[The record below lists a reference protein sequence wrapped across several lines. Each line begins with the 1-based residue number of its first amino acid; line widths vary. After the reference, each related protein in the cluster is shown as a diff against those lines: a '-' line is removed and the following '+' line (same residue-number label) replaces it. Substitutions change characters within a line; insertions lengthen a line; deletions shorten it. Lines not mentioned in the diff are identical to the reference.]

1 MKFAKILLIISAI
14 AFVASRTVTKEEE
27 EYMAETK
34 ALKIETGYKELMEL
48 DDSVYEKY
56 QQTNFKVSLQIGGAK
71 AEGNLANTMFFTKPE
86 IIFKSGIPFT
96 FKTAPAAGVAKHL
109 IKYSDNTYYIPF
121 NTWTG
126 RAFAE
131 EHSTGKTYIPITLNN
146 KHGYSDLSIVFT
158 ESNYNETAENYLGSM
173 INAWSSARGNRKNH
187 INTAFDTV
195 KSAAFSAKQ
204 NIQKIK
210 DIKDTDAQKKKKLE
224 DQITEKKK
232 EVQTLTNEVTEANT
246 KFVKASGELATVET
260 KLSNEKSKRA
270 KLVIERN
277 NLEANIKLLKG
288 DVKPEEVLKKLKEK
302 MDESLKQAEY
312 WLKGSVYHRV
322 VSEGEKSELMK
333 IILDDAKFDE
343 RVAGYFSPQ

>member
-1 MKFAKILLIISAI
+1 M
-14 AFVASRTVTKEEE
+14 
-27 EYMAETK
+27 
-34 ALKIETGYKELMEL
+34 G
-48 DDSVYEKY
+48 
-56 QQTNFKVSLQIGGAK
+56 
-71 AEGNLANTMFFTKPE
+71 
-86 IIFKSGIPFT
+86 
-96 FKTAPAAGVAKHL
+96 
-109 IKYSDNTYYIPF
+109 
-121 NTWTG
+121 
-126 RAFAE
+126 
-131 EHSTGKTYIPITLNN
+131 YIPITLNN
-146 KHGYSDLSIVFT
+146 KHGFSDLSIVFT
-158 ESNYNETAENYLGSM
+158 ESNWNETAENYLGSM

-210 DIKDTDAQKKKKLE
+210 DIKDTDAQKK
-224 DQITEKKK
+224 KKK

-312 WLKGSVYHRV
+312 WL
-322 VSEGEKSELMK
+322 
-333 IILDDAKFDE
+333 
-343 RVAGYFSPQ
+343 